1 MKGSPVILDTIVT
14 DFKALAAK
22 IGPSFRV
29 RDAEGA
35 GAWSCYKGRATGLT
49 FNAVKGL
56 AGLPYKKRAPN
67 GQGVKNNKYIPCKLA
82 PKPGKK
88 RQCLGILPSD
98 NQCKM
103 MVELPA
109 RLCHRC
115 RKRNNTL

>member
-56 AGLPYKKRAPN
+56 AGLPYKKRAPRGSN
-67 GQGVKNNKYIPCKLA
+67 TYIPCKLA

-115 RKRNNTL
+115 RKRNNTV